1 MLPSVDQSTAMLDRL
16 IQDEEARFLE
26 RSPEA
31 AIYAEKAA
39 KVLPGGVT
47 SSWQISRPQP
57 IWIEEGRGSRV
68 RDVDGNEYVDYHGG
82 YGAMLAG
89 ALLFG
94 AMLAGGAAGIFYSG
108 SWGYAKALRDRDLAG
123 L

>member
-1 MLPSVDQSTAMLDRL
+1 MLPSVDQSSTMLDRL

-31 AIYAEKAA
+31 AIYAEQAE

-57 IWIEEGRGSRV
+57 I
-68 RDVDGNEYVDYHGG
+68 
-82 YGAMLAG
+82 
-89 ALLFG
+89 
-94 AMLAGGAAGIFYSG
+94 
-108 SWGYAKALRDRDLAG
+108 
-123 L
+123 